1 MRIMSINYN
10 ENFKTFHL
18 RTKNTSYVLKVME
31 TGHLSHL
38 YWGRKLKADNLEYF
52 FRRRCFGS
60 FAANTDNISGF
71 QLELIPQECPT
82 FGATDLRSPSLE
94 FQYEDGTSA
103 TDLRYN
109 SHRIY
114 EGKQRLSGL
123 PAVYVESAE
132 EATSLEITLVD
143 SLKNLEVILIY
154 NVFEN
159 FDAITRSLK
168 IVNNS
173 GEKINIERVLSANVD
188 FTTDEFDFIQLSGS
202 WGRERHILRNPL
214 RSGSQAI
221 ESRRGAS
228 SHAQNP
234 FMALCSKDANEEY
247 GDVYGFSL
255 VYSGNFLAN
264 VEVDMY
270 RNARA
275 QIGINPFDFKWL
287 LESKE
292 EFQAPE
298 VVLVYSSKGLNGM
311 SQIYHNL
318 YRKRLCRGNY
328 RDKVRP
334 ILINNWEATYF
345 DFNEVKI
352 KEIAKEAS
360 KLGMEL
366 FVLDD
371 GWFGNRNDD
380 KSSLG
385 DWFVNEEKLKGGLSK
400 LAKDIN
406 NMGLKFGLWFE
417 PEMISPI
424 SKLYEKHPNWCIH
437 IPGRT
442 RSQARSQ
449 LILDLSMKE
458 VCDYIIESVSKI
470 LESSN
475 ISYVKWDMNRNM
487 TEVGSLGLTSERQ
500 RETAHRYI
508 LGLYRVMEE
517 ITSRFP
523 NVLFESCS
531 GGGGRFDPG
540 ILYYMPQ
547 TWTSDDTDAIER
559 LKIQFGTSMVYPPIS
574 MGCHVSAIP
583 NHQANRT
590 TPLETRGVSAMAGNF
605 GYELDIT
612 KLSEEE
618 KEELKEQI
626 NLYKEI
632 RETVQFGTL
641 YRLKS
646 PFNSNEV
653 AWMMISEDKN
663 EVVVSYV
670 RQWALVNESFR
681 NLKLTA
687 LDKDSEYEIIGE
699 DIVLSGD
706 ELMYIGLNIPELYGD
721 YVSKL
726 WRLKRKTLK

>member
-52 FRRRCFGS
+52 FRRRGFGS
-60 FAANTDNISGF
+60 FAADTDNISGF

-103 TDLRYN
+103 TDLRYK

-123 PAVYVESAE
+123 PAVYVESEE

-143 SLKNLEVILIY
+143 SLKNLEVVLTY

-247 GDVYGFSL
+247 GDVYGFNL

-380 KSSLG
+380 KSFLG

-458 VCDYIIESVSKI
+458 VCDYIIESISKI

-487 TEVGSLGLTSERQ
+487 TEVGSLGLNSERQ

-540 ILYYMPQ
+540 MLYYMPQ

-574 MGCHVSAIP
+574 MGCHVSAVP

-626 NLYKEI
+626 SLYKEI

-653 AWMMISEDKN
+653 AWMMVSEDKN

-699 DIVLSGD
+699 DMVLSGD
-706 ELMYIGLNIPELYGD
+706 ELMYIGLNIPELQGD

-726 WRLKRKTLK
+726 WRLKRKN

>member
-173 GEKINIERVLSANVD
+173 DEKINIERVLSANVD

>member
-60 FAANTDNISGF
+60 FCADTDNISGF

-103 TDLRYN
+103 TDLRYK

-123 PAVYVESAE
+123 PAVYVESEE

-143 SLKNLEVILIY
+143 SLKNLEVILTY

-173 GEKINIERVLSANVD
+173 DEKINIERVLSANVD

-247 GDVYGFSL
+247 GDVYGFNL

-458 VCDYIIESVSKI
+458 VCDYIIESISKI

-487 TEVGSLGLTSERQ
+487 TEVGSLGLNSERQ

-540 ILYYMPQ
+540 MLYYMPQ

-574 MGCHVSAIP
+574 MGCHVSAVP

-626 NLYKEI
+626 SLYKEI

-670 RQWALVNESFR
+670 RQWALVNESFS

-726 WRLKRKTLK
+726 WKLKKKDL

>member
-1 MRIMSINYN
+1 MIINYN
-10 ENFKTFHL
+10 ENLKTFHL
-18 RTKNTSYVLKVME
+18 KTKNTSYILKMLE
-31 TGHLSHL
+31 TGHISHL

-52 FRRRCFGS
+52 VRRRCFGS
-60 FAANTDNISGF
+60 FCADTDNISGF
-71 QLELIPQECPT
+71 QLELISQECPT

-103 TDLRYN
+103 TDLRYK

-123 PAVYVESAE
+123 PAVYVESEE

-143 SLKNLEVILIY
+143 SLKNLEVVLTY

-247 GDVYGFSL
+247 GDVYGFNL

-311 SQIYHNL
+311 SQVYHNL

-385 DWFVNEEKLKGGLSK
+385 DWFVNEGKLKGGLSK

-449 LILDLSMKE
+449 LILDLSRKE

-470 LESSN
+470 LESAN

-487 TEVGSLGLTSERQ
+487 TEVGSLELTSERQ

-540 ILYYMPQ
+540 MLYYMPQ

-574 MGCHVSAIP
+574 MGCHVSAVP

-626 NLYKEI
+626 SLYKEI

-653 AWMMISEDKN
+653 AWMMVSEDKN

-670 RQWALVNESFR
+670 RQWALVNESFS

-699 DIVLSGD
+699 DTILSGD

-726 WRLKRKTLK
+726 WKLKKKDL

>member
-1 MRIMSINYN
+1 MGINYN
-10 ENFKTFHL
+10 EDFNTFHL
-18 RTKNTSYVLKVME
+18 KTKNTSYVFKIME
-31 TGHLSHL
+31 TGHLGHL
-38 YWGRKLKADNLEYF
+38 YWGRKLKANNLEYF

-60 FAANTDNISGF
+60 FCADTDNISGF
-71 QLELIPQECPT
+71 QLELLHQECST

-103 TDLRYN
+103 TDLRYK
-109 SHRIY
+109 SYRVY
-114 EGKQRLSGL
+114 EGKQKLSGL
-123 PAVYVESAE
+123 PAVYVERDE
-132 EATSLEITLVD
+132 EATSLEIILVD
-143 SLKNLEVILIY
+143 SLKSLEVILTY
-154 NVFEN
+154 NVFEE

-173 GEKINIERVLSANVD
+173 DEKINIERVLSANVD
-188 FTTDEFDFIQLSGS
+188 FTTDQFDFIQLSGS

-234 FMALCSKDANEEY
+234 FMALCSKDANDEY

-292 EFQAPE
+292 EFQSPE
-298 VVLVYSSKGLNGM
+298 AVLVYSSKGLNGM

-318 YRKRLCRGNY
+318 YRKRLCRGKY

-385 DWFVNEEKLKGGLSK
+385 DWFVNEDKLKGGLNK
-400 LAKDIN
+400 LANDIN
-406 NMGLKFGLWFE
+406 NMGLEFGLWFE

-442 RSQARSQ
+442 RSQARRQ
-449 LILDLSMKE
+449 LILDLSRKE
-458 VCDYIIESVSKI
+458 VCDYIIESISKV
-470 LESSN
+470 LESAN

-487 TEVGSLGLTSERQ
+487 TEVGSLGLISERQ

-508 LGLYRVMEE
+508 LGLYRVMEK

-523 NVLFESCS
+523 NILFESCS

-540 ILYYMPQ
+540 MLYYMPQ

-574 MGCHVSAIP
+574 MGCHVSEVP
-583 NHQANRT
+583 NHQANRIT
-590 TPLETRGVSAMAGNF
+590 SLETRGVSAMAGNF

-618 KEELKEQI
+618 KEKLKEQI
-626 NLYKEI
+626 SLYKEI

-653 AWMMISEDKN
+653 AWMIISEDEN
-663 EVVVSYV
+663 DIVVSYV
-670 RQWALVNESFR
+670 RQWGLINENFR

-687 LDKDSEYEIIGE
+687 LDNDSEYEIIGE
-699 DIVLSGD
+699 DIIISGD
-706 ELMYIGLNIPELYGD
+706 ELMYIGLNIPELQGD
-721 YVSKL
+721 YVSRL
-726 WRLKRKTLK
+726 WRLKKKVL

>member
-103 TDLRYN
+103 TDLRYK

-114 EGKQRLSGL
+114 EGKQSLSGL
-123 PAVYVESAE
+123 PAVYVENEE

-143 SLKNLEVILIY
+143 SLKGLEVILTY

-173 GEKINIERVLSANVD
+173 DEKINIERVLSANVD
-188 FTTDEFDFIQLSGS
+188 FTTDEFDFIQISGS
-202 WGRERHILRNPL
+202 WGRERHILRNTL

-328 RDKVRP
+328 RDKIRP

-385 DWFVNEEKLKGGLSK
+385 DWFVNEDKLKGGLSK

-406 NMGLKFGLWFE
+406 NMGLEFGLWFE

-449 LILDLSMKE
+449 LILDLSRKE

-470 LESSN
+470 LESAN

-559 LKIQFGTSMVYPPIS
+559 LKIQFGTSMVYPSIS
-574 MGCHVSAIP
+574 MGCHVSAVP
-583 NHQANRT
+583 NHQSNRI

-626 NLYKEI
+626 SLYKEI
-632 RETVQFGTL
+632 REVVQFGTL

-670 RQWALVNESFR
+670 RQLALVNESFS

-699 DIVLSGD
+699 DIILSGD
-706 ELMYIGLNIPELYGD
+706 ELMYIGLNIPELQGD

-726 WRLKRKTLK
+726 WRLKKKFL

>member
-1 MRIMSINYN
+1 MSINYN
-10 ENFKTFHL
+10 ENLKTFHL
-18 RTKNTSYVLKVME
+18 KTKNTSYILKILE
-31 TGHLSHL
+31 TGHISHL

-52 FRRRCFGS
+52 VRRRCFGS
-60 FAANTDNISGF
+60 FCADTDNISGF

-103 TDLRYN
+103 TDLRHK

-123 PAVYVESAE
+123 PAVYVESEE

-143 SLKNLEVILIY
+143 SLKNLEVVLTY

-173 GEKINIERVLSANVD
+173 DEKINIERVLSANVD

-385 DWFVNEEKLKGGLSK
+385 DWFVNEGKLKGGLSK

-449 LILDLSMKE
+449 LILDLSRKE

-470 LESSN
+470 LESAN

-487 TEVGSLGLTSERQ
+487 TEVGSLELTSERQ

-540 ILYYMPQ
+540 MLYYMPQ

-574 MGCHVSAIP
+574 MGCHVSAVP

-618 KEELKEQI
+618 KEELKKQI
-626 NLYKEI
+626 SLYKEI

-670 RQWALVNESFR
+670 RQWALVNESFS

-726 WRLKRKTLK
+726 WKLKKKDL

>member
-10 ENFKTFHL
+10 ENFRTFHL

-52 FRRRCFGS
+52 FRRRGFGS
-60 FAANTDNISGF
+60 FAADTDNISGF

-103 TDLRYN
+103 TDLRYK
-109 SHRIY
+109 SYRIY

-123 PAVYVESAE
+123 PAVYVESE
-132 EATSLEITLVD
+132 EDATSLEITLVD
-143 SLKNLEVILIY
+143 SLKSVEVILTY
-154 NVFEN
+154 NVFED

-173 GEKINIERVLSANVD
+173 DEKINIERVLSANVD

-202 WGRERHILRNPL
+202 WGRERHILRNSL

-247 GDVYGFSL
+247 GEVYGFSL

-298 VVLVYSSKGLNGM
+298 VVLVYSPKGLNGM

-328 RDKVRP
+328 RDKIRP

-449 LILDLSMKE
+449 LILDLSRKE
-458 VCDYIIESVSKI
+458 VCNYIIESISKI
-470 LESSN
+470 LESAN

-487 TEVGSLGLTSERQ
+487 TEVGSLGLTSDRQ

-540 ILYYMPQ
+540 MLYYMPQ

-574 MGCHVSAIP
+574 MGCHVSAVP
-583 NHQANRT
+583 NHQANRIT
-590 TPLETRGVSAMAGNF
+590 SLETRGVSAMAGNF

-612 KLSEEE
+612 KLNEEE
-618 KEELKEQI
+618 KEELKQQI
-626 NLYKEI
+626 SLYKEI

-670 RQWALVNESFR
+670 RQWALVNERFS

-699 DIVLSGD
+699 DIILSGD
-706 ELMYIGLNIPELYGD
+706 ELMYIGLNIPELQGD

-726 WRLKRKTLK
+726 WRLKKKVL

>member
-1 MRIMSINYN
+1 MRIMGINYN

-18 RTKNTSYVLKVME
+18 KTKNTSYVLKVME

-38 YWGRKLKADNLEYF
+38 YWGRKLKANKLEYF
-52 FRRRCFGS
+52 FRRRGFGS
-60 FAANTDNISGF
+60 FCANTDNVSGF
-71 QLELIPQECPT
+71 QLELVPQECPT

-103 TDLRYN
+103 TDLRYK

-114 EGKQRLSGL
+114 KGKQKLSGL
-123 PAVYVESAE
+123 PAVYVESEE
-132 EATSLEITLVD
+132 EATSLEVTLVD
-143 SLKNLEVILIY
+143 SLKGLEVILTY
-154 NVFEN
+154 NVFED

-173 GEKINIERVLSANVD
+173 DEKINIERVLSANVD

-311 SQIYHNL
+311 SQIYHSL
-318 YRKRLCRGNY
+318 YRKRLCRGKY

-406 NMGLKFGLWFE
+406 NMGLEFGLWFE
-417 PEMISPI
+417 PEMISPV

-442 RSQARSQ
+442 RSQARKQ
-449 LILDLSMKE
+449 LILDLSRKE
-458 VCDYIIESVSKI
+458 VCDYIIEAISKV
-470 LESSN
+470 LESAN

-517 ITSRFP
+517 ITNRFP
-523 NVLFESCS
+523 NILFESCS

-574 MGCHVSAIP
+574 MGCHVSAVP
-583 NHQANRT
+583 NHQANRIT
-590 TPLETRGVSAMAGNF
+590 SLETRGVSAMAGNF

-612 KLSEEE
+612 KLSDEE

-626 NLYKEI
+626 SLYKEI

-653 AWMMISEDKN
+653 AWMTISEDKN

-670 RQWALVNESFR
+670 RQCALVNENFR

>member
-10 ENFKTFHL
+10 ENFRTFHL
-18 RTKNTSYVLKVME
+18 RTKKTSYVLKIME
-31 TGHLSHL
+31 TEHLSHL

-52 FRRRCFGS
+52 FRRRGFGS
-60 FAANTDNISGF
+60 FAADTDNISGF

-103 TDLRYN
+103 TDLRYK

-123 PAVYVESAE
+123 PAVYVESEE

-143 SLKNLEVILIY
+143 SLKNLEVILTY

-202 WGRERHILRNPL
+202 WGRERHILRNSL

-247 GDVYGFSL
+247 GDVYGFNL

-287 LESKE
+287 IESKE

-328 RDKVRP
+328 RDKIRP

-352 KEIAKEAS
+352 KEIAEEAS

-385 DWFVNEEKLKGGLSK
+385 DWFVNEDKLKGGLSK

-449 LILDLSMKE
+449 LILDLSRKE
-458 VCDYIIESVSKI
+458 VCDYIIESISKI

-487 TEVGSLGLTSERQ
+487 TEVGSLGLNSERQ

-540 ILYYMPQ
+540 MLYYMPQ

-574 MGCHVSAIP
+574 MGCHVSAVP
-583 NHQANRT
+583 NHQANRIT
-590 TPLETRGVSAMAGNF
+590 SLQTRGVSAMAGNF

-618 KEELKEQI
+618 KEEIKEQI
-626 NLYKEI
+626 SLYKEI

-663 EVVVSYV
+663 EIIVSYV
-670 RQWALVNESFR
+670 RQWALVNESFS

-706 ELMYIGLNIPELYGD
+706 ELMYIGLNIPELQGD

-726 WRLKRKTLK
+726 WRLKKKVL

>member
-52 FRRRCFGS
+52 FRRRGFGS
-60 FAANTDNISGF
+60 FAADTDNISGF

-114 EGKQRLSGL
+114 EGKQSLSGL
-123 PAVYVESAE
+123 PAVYVESEE

-143 SLKNLEVILIY
+143 SLKNLEVILTY

-173 GEKINIERVLSANVD
+173 DEKINIERVLSANVD

-255 VYSGNFLAN
+255 IYSGNFLAN

-334 ILINNWEATYF
+334 VLINNWEATYF

-385 DWFVNEEKLKGGLSK
+385 DWFVNEGKLKGGLSK

-406 NMGLKFGLWFE
+406 NMGLEFGLWFE

-449 LILDLSMKE
+449 LILDLSRQE

-470 LESSN
+470 LESAN

-626 NLYKEI
+626 SLYKEI
-632 RETVQFGTL
+632 RETVQFGAL

>member
-10 ENFKTFHL
+10 ENFRTFHL

-52 FRRRCFGS
+52 FRRRGFGS
-60 FAANTDNISGF
+60 FAADTDNISGF

-103 TDLRYN
+103 TDLRYK

-123 PAVYVESAE
+123 PAVYVESEE

-143 SLKNLEVILIY
+143 SLKNLEVILTY

-221 ESRRGAS
+221 ESRRGSS

-247 GDVYGFSL
+247 GDVYGFNL

-287 LESKE
+287 IESKE

-328 RDKVRP
+328 RDKIRP

-352 KEIAKEAS
+352 KEIAEEAS

-385 DWFVNEEKLKGGLSK
+385 DWFVNEDKLKGGLSK

-449 LILDLSMKE
+449 LILDLSRKE
-458 VCDYIIESVSKI
+458 VCDYIIESISKI

-487 TEVGSLGLTSERQ
+487 TEVGSLGLNSERQ

-540 ILYYMPQ
+540 MLYYMPQ

-574 MGCHVSAIP
+574 MGCHVSAVP
-583 NHQANRT
+583 NHQANRIT
-590 TPLETRGVSAMAGNF
+590 SLQTRGVSAMAGNF

-618 KEELKEQI
+618 KEEIKEQI
-626 NLYKEI
+626 SLYKEI

-663 EVVVSYV
+663 EIIVSYV
-670 RQWALVNESFR
+670 RQWALVNESFS

-706 ELMYIGLNIPELYGD
+706 ELMYIGLNIPELQGD

-726 WRLKRKTLK
+726 WRLKKKVL